1 MPSVKR
7 CPSCD
12 IYFDESLPA
21 CPFCGAP
28 NDSWPEGAASSHQS
42 PPPSRNAAITS
53 PDVNKIRNPWV
64 AAICSLLW
72 IGWGQWYNGRTND
85 GLFYLGAYMVSALLA
100 TFLVV
105 PLFLISFW
113 ASVLLI
119 LLFILVVLGIL
130 GHSIYDAYRTA
141 DRINRGEA
149 AFTRKSRLFW
159 VPASVYVLVIAM
171 MAAILLIGPVPP
183 AEGHADAIPETPV
196 PTTATT
202 PAAPDTQRTEFF
214 DLFLTEDDLPADYAP
229 PRYKL
234 IPESELSPT
243 MREFGADVGF
253 VEFFSE
259 DPAPKPGDLV
269 ISQKLITF
277 PEGNATKMVDS
288 DYETYSIGRNEVL
301 DPPAIGENSAAFK
314 LIGRDRNA
322 TEDHIHYV
330 ITFSQYDIYEMF
342 VTVGP
347 DPDYELLED
356 LAVKAAAKIP

>member
-1 MPSVKR
+1 MPSIRR
-7 CPSCD
+7 CPSCT
-12 IYFDESLPA
+12 IYYDESLPA

-28 NDSWPEGAASSHQS
+28 NDTLPHGPLS
-42 PPPSRNAAITS
+42 S
-53 PDVNKIRNPWV
+53 PDRGTVRNPLV
-64 AAICSLLW
+64 AALCSLLW
-72 IGWGQWYNGRTND
+72 VGWGQWYNGRTDD
-85 GLFYLGAYMVSALLA
+85 GLFYLGAYTVTALLA

-105 PLFLISFW
+105 PLFFVSFW
-113 ASVLLI
+113 ASAAVLL
-119 LLFILVVLGIL
+119 LAVAAVVGIL

-141 DRINRGEA
+141 DKINRGDA
-149 AFTRKSRLFW
+149 AFTGKSRLFW

-171 MAAILLIGPVPP
+171 IAVILLIGPVPP
-183 AEGHADAIPETPV
+183 AEEHADDIIDAPV
-196 PTTATT
+196 PVATT
-202 PAAPDTQRTEFF
+202 PPAPDTQRTEFF

-234 IPESELSPT
+234 IPESDLSPT
-243 MREFGADVGF
+243 MRELGANVGF

-259 DPAPKPGDLV
+259 EPAPKPGDLV

-277 PEGNATKMVDS
+277 PEGNATRMVDS

-330 ITFSQYDIYEMF
+330 ITFSQYDLYEMF